1 MGLKKEYTG
10 ALFPIED
17 IGTFGCY
24 AQVFSPGKF
33 ENARDIDEQ
42 PSKPSM
48 LELALGASY
57 ARAFLDQRV
66 SFGVSAAYIESR
78 LDHEAGRA
86 LAGSID
92 LLATPV
98 KMLSAR
104 LYMANLEQVS
114 PMEPSPNHS
123 LQEDYH
129 CLFALTILLSHNLQI
144 RF

>member
-1 MGLKKEYTG
+1 
-10 ALFPIED
+10 
-17 IGTFGCY
+17 
-24 AQVFSPGKF
+24 
-33 ENARDIDEQ
+33 
-42 PSKPSM
+42 M

-104 LYMANLEQVS
+104 LYMANFGTGISYGTITE
-114 PMEPSPNHS
+114 S
-123 LQEDYH
+123 LPLQGGLY
-129 CLFALTILLSHNLQI
+129 CLFALYHPT
-144 RF
+144 FP